1 MTLTSNK
8 DIARVLSGTRTI
20 ALLGASDKA
29 QRPSHGVMV
38 FLLQHGYEVFPVN
51 PGMAGQTLL
60 GQKVYASLAEVPV
73 AIDMVDVFRN
83 AAYLPGIVDEAI
95 KTGARTLW
103 TQLDVVN
110 DSAAAKAE
118 SAGMD
123 VVMDRCP
130 AIELPRLRA
139 AGLLGGLR

>member
-1 MTLTSNK
+1 MTMTSDK
-8 DIARVLSGTRTI
+8 DIARVLFDTRTI
-20 ALLGASDKA
+20 ALLGASDKT

-51 PGMAGQTLL
+51 PELAGQTLL
-60 GQKVYASLAEVPV
+60 GQKVYASLAEIPV

-83 AAYLPGIVDEAI
+83 AVYLPGIVDEAI
-95 KTGARTLW
+95 KVGARTLW

-110 DSAAAKAE
+110 DSAAARAE
-118 SAGMD
+118 SAGMN